1 MKRNRGLVPSE
12 RRKSRVEG
20 FTLIELVVV
29 VLILTLMTGLAV
41 TRIDFLVPKYRLR
54 AATRQTAA
62 ALQQAR
68 STAAATGRDVF
79 VRIHLSEGKYELLV
93 PMPKEDAEGQLAGLP
108 PELQPPVEFEFQS
121 VFARDL
127 PEGPEFVNVILGT
140 DADQTVT
147 SGRAQIRISPF
158 GASDHVIVNFR
169 YEEKRAA
176 LRLNGLTGG
185 LEFFETEKQAG
196 DLLEDHD

>member
-1 MKRNRGLVPSE
+1 MKRNR
-12 RRKSRVEG
+12 G

>member
-1 MKRNRGLVPSE
+1 MKRNR
-12 RRKSRVEG
+12 G

-127 PEGPEFVNVILGT
+127 HEGPEFVNVILGT
-140 DADQTVT
+140 EADQTVT
-147 SGRAQIRISPF
+147 SGRAQVRISPF

-185 LEFFETEKQAG
+185 LEFFETEKQAD